1 MEIVKKKNFTFLTL
15 FYFFFPINFSKK
27 KKTKRNQTISHSNF
41 SQTQMKSMEIPTDF
55 N

>member
-27 KKTKRNQTISHSNF
+27 KQKESNNF
-41 SQTQMKSMEIPTDF
+41 SL
-55 N
+55 